1 MFRSLLNRSN
11 RPVLTAIRHFCTVKD
26 ATKLK
31 IAVCGAAGKI
41 GQIVSLFLKQSAYP
55 MELALHDISPNLSNI
70 TRQLNC
76 ISTRNTVEG
85 FLGPMRM
92 RAALKVDLLVSSE
105 NFSDKKDLIIDLALI
120 QGCRYSYCTCT
131 SKALFQDFQQWF
143 IWAKFSDY
151 SNNR

>member
-11 RPVLTAIRHFCTVKD
+11 RPVLTAIRQFCTVKD

-55 MELALHDISPNLSNI
+55 MELAMHDISPNLSNI

-92 RAALKVDLLVSSE
+92 RAALKVDLS
-105 NFSDKKDLIIDLALI
+105 SDKKDLLIDLALI

-131 SKALFQDFQQWF
+131 SKALFQDFQQ
-143 IWAKFSDY
+143 
-151 SNNR
+151 